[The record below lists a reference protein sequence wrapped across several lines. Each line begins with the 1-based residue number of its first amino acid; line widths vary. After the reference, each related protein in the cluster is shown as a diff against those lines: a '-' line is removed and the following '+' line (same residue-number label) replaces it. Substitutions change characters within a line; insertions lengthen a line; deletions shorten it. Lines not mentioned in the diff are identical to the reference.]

1 VGGGG
6 VNVQR
11 HVSHVSAAATSSTSW
26 GHVFFFLFQ
35 FIIISQGVQKNIKKK
50 AAFSLNKK
58 EMNGSFVLL
67 AAVVVA
73 VCFLIACAVLAC
85 TQAVASV
92 YATGIAAQHGGDG
105 ATLAGAFIPWATSK
119 PIVDEAVCWART
131 VLNEAV
137 IVGGIVI
144 VFSAVALGYGFWR
157 ESFRRQPRN
166 SN

>member
-1 VGGGG
+1 MGDGGG

-11 HVSHVSAAATSSTSW
+11 NVSHVSAATSSTSW
-26 GHVFFFLFQ
+26 RHAFFFLFQ
-35 FIIISQGVQKNIKKK
+35 FITQGAQKNIKKK

-58 EMNGSFVLL
+58 EMNGAFVLL

-85 TQAVASV
+85 SQAVASV
-92 YATGIAAQHGGDG
+92 YATGIAAQHAGDG
-105 ATLAGAFIPWATSK
+105 GSGAVPWATSK

-144 VFSAVALGYGFWR
+144 LFSAVALGYGFWR
-157 ESFRRQPRN
+157 ESFRRQARN